1 LGEAGEE
8 KRTDSL
14 ALWFLGGALLVSFYL
29 AWNIGANDLANA
41 MGTSVGSKALTVK
54 QAVIWAAILNLLGAI
69 IVGSR
74 VTETVRKNIIDLDA
88 IGGGSELSWTILYG
102 LLAAMLAAAFWI
114 TIATYYALPV
124 STTHAIVGA
133 VMGFGLVVGGTA
145 VVNWAV
151 MGKIAASWVVS
162 PLAGAAVAF
171 FAFWLMKRAIL
182 GHERP
187 FEQALK
193 YAPWLVGIVFGILA
207 IAMIIEGLEGLH
219 LGLSGIQIVGLGA
232 LVGVAA
238 SIPAYFLFHRYK
250 AVEKDEYEKVERI
263 FVFLQIITAGYVAF
277 AHGSNDVANAIGP
290 VSGIVGQLAYGSPNE
305 LPLFTIIGL
314 LLLGGVGIAIGTAT
328 WGRQVMKTI
337 GEKITEITPTR
348 GFTAEFGAATT
359 VLVCSLMGLPIS
371 TTHVLVGSV
380 IGVGLAGGIA
390 AVDAKVIQKIVV
402 SWVVTVPVAAVTCA
416 LIYLGITFVA

>member
-1 LGEAGEE
+1 M
-8 KRTDSL
+8 
-14 ALWFLGGALLVSFYL
+14 GGALLVSFYL

-54 QAVIWAAILNLLGAI
+54 QAVLWAAVLNLFGAVL
-69 IVGSR
+69 VGSR
-74 VTETVRKNIIDLDA
+74 VTETVRKNIIDLEA
-88 IGGGSELSWTILYG
+88 IGGGSELSWTILWG
-102 LLAAMLAAAFWI
+102 MLAAMLSAALWI
-114 TIATYYALPV
+114 TLATYFALPV

-133 VMGFGLVVGGTA
+133 IMGFGIVVGGVA
-145 VVNWAV
+145 VVNWDV

-171 FAFWLMKRAIL
+171 FCFWLMRKAIL
-182 GHERP
+182 AHKQP
-187 FEQALK
+187 FKQALK

-207 IAMIIEGLEGLH
+207 IAMILEGLEGLH
-219 LGLSGIQIVGLGA
+219 LGLSFPEVLLMGLIVGILAA
-232 LVGVAA
+232 L
-238 SIPAYFLFHRYK
+238 PARYLFLRYK
-250 AVEKDEYEKVERI
+250 EVKGDEYQKVERI

-290 VSGIVGQLAYGSPNE
+290 VSGIIGQLAYGSPAKIA
-305 LPLFTIIGL
+305 PFAIIGL
-314 LLLGGVGIAIGTAT
+314 LLLGGLGIAIGTAT

-337 GEKITEITPTR
+337 GERITEITPTR

-380 IGVGLAGGIA
+380 IGVGLAGGLA
-390 AVDAKVIQKIVV
+390 AVDISVIKRIVV
-402 SWVVTVPVAAVTCA
+402 SWVVTVPVSAITCMG
-416 LIYLGITFVA
+416 IFLGITLIT